1 MKKIIYILIALLF
14 YTSVNAQTN
23 SFKQLDRKK
32 WKELVDELKK
42 KRYDPK
48 ERNSESQSATESEY
62 YDRESNNYSLEDESS
77 DNSEGIYDTNN
88 GTSDDDIFFDKSQ
101 DKNGDNSGNSNS
113 YGEDDIDPKYRENEG
128 DGYGDGK
135 GGDYDSY
142 GNNDEGDKYYTKEP
156 KRESSSSPTYSSS
169 SGGSVSGGGDSTWL
183 LIVLIVVLALAIGYM
198 VFISFSERNK
208 KVKHVVTDENKF
220 ENLTITKTEL
230 ELALEAAIKNKN
242 YREAVRI
249 YFIAVI
255 KEMKDRSWIR
265 WEKKKTNYHYI
276 NEITGRQQQPDFI
289 TATRAFE
296 IVWYGNRS
304 LAENEYN
311 QIEPLFKKLLK
322 SIHS

>member
-1 MKKIIYILIALLF
+1 M
-14 YTSVNAQTN
+14 
-23 SFKQLDRKK
+23 
-32 WKELVDELKK
+32 
-42 KRYDPK
+42 
-48 ERNSESQSATESEY
+48 
-62 YDRESNNYSLEDESS
+62 
-77 DNSEGIYDTNN
+77 
-88 GTSDDDIFFDKSQ
+88 
-101 DKNGDNSGNSNS
+101 
-113 YGEDDIDPKYRENEG
+113 
-128 DGYGDGK
+128 
-135 GGDYDSY
+135 
-142 GNNDEGDKYYTKEP
+142 
-156 KRESSSSPTYSSS
+156 
-169 SGGSVSGGGDSTWL
+169 
-183 LIVLIVVLALAIGYM
+183 
-198 VFISFSERNK
+198 
-208 KVKHVVTDENKF
+208 
-220 ENLTITKTEL
+220 
-230 ELALEAAIKNKN
+230 ALEAAIKNKN